1 MNPLIK
7 IIGVI
12 ILILAV
18 TVYTVINYLS
28 ANIDFRFFLVS
39 MG

>member
-12 ILILAV
+12 LLILCLIM
-18 TVYTVINYLS
+18 TVLINKFVKTESY
-28 ANIDFRFFLVS
+28 D
-39 MG
+39 